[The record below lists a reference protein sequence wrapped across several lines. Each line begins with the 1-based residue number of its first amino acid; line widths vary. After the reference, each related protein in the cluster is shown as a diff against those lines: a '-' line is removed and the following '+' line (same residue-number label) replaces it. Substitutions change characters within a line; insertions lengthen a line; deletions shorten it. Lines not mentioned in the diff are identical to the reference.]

1 MYNANS
7 ILYKIMKKYIVLVLI
22 FGFILNFQNLNAQKL
37 SQTETDA
44 LVNSDEFIFHA
55 ERANPTNYDVIN
67 IASSMPS
74 ASATRMFQLQGQGY
88 GFSIN
93 KNELEVVLPYFG
105 RVFNPSYGNS
115 DGNSYRFTSKDFTIE
130 KTQKKK
136 GKWIYRIQPKDVKNV
151 SDIYIE
157 IFKNGTAFTS
167 IKSNDRQPISYDG
180 YISKKETKKEKL

>member
-1 MYNANS
+1 
-7 ILYKIMKKYIVLVLI
+7 MKKYIVLVLI

-115 DGNSYRFTSKDFTIE
+115 DGNSYRFISKDFTIE